1 MRPSGCEEEVISITP
16 QNPTLLEERWKLSQ
30 RGPKMACCVMYVF
43 FHLISIVLSDF
54 MTFHKT
60 FFVSISDLADHFLG
74 NSTHVDYFKLLRK
87 DGSSLLIGARNVI
100 YNLSLPDLKENIEQ
114 VR

>member
-1 MRPSGCEEEVISITP
+1 MPIIIFNSVVF
-16 QNPTLLEERWKLSQ
+16 
-30 RGPKMACCVMYVF
+30 VMFKVPF
-43 FHLISIVLSDF
+43 FMLLISIVLSDF
-54 MTFHKT
+54 MTFRKNL
-60 FFVSISDLADHFLG
+60 FVFISDSADHFLG

-114 VR
+114 VRL

>member
-1 MRPSGCEEEVISITP
+1 MTTIVFESKYCYLNLNMNGQSVVHHYIHFGRICY
-16 QNPTLLEERWKLSQ
+16 
-30 RGPKMACCVMYVF
+30 VMYVFF

>member
-1 MRPSGCEEEVISITP
+1 M
-16 QNPTLLEERWKLSQ
+16 
-30 RGPKMACCVMYVF
+30 F
-43 FHLISIVLSDF
+43 
-54 MTFHKT
+54 
-60 FFVSISDLADHFLG
+60 ISDSADHFLG

-100 YNLSLPDLKENIEQ
+100 YNLSLPDLKENTEQ

>member
-1 MRPSGCEEEVISITP
+1 MKIF
-16 QNPTLLEERWKLSQ
+16 LYL
-30 RGPKMACCVMYVF
+30 F
-43 FHLISIVLSDF
+43 SD
-54 MTFHKT
+54 
-60 FFVSISDLADHFLG
+60 SADHFLG

-114 VR
+114 VRDEYNT